1 MNISFVESKDSIL
14 IINLVRIIKI
24 IALIILW
31 NNTSKMAKN
40 TTASKYYSV
49 NVAASILVVAN
60 LIIGLILGIYL
71 YFSPGMDLNNFV
83 IGMIISIIL
92 VNIGYVLLWTNTA
105 KMQDDKGVIEFYN
118 SNVASSVLIGV
129 AILLEIISKHFSF
142 D

>member
-1 MNISFVESKDSIL
+1 MKISFVESNDSSL
-14 IINLVRIIKI
+14 IINLVRIIQI

-40 TTASKYYSV
+40 PAASKYYSL

-71 YFSPGMDLNNFV
+71 YFSPDMDLIYFV

-92 VNIGYVLLWTNTA
+92 VNIGYILLWTNTA
-105 KMQDDKGVIEFYN
+105 KMQDDKSVSEFYN

-129 AILLEIISKHFSF
+129 AILLQIISKHFSF

>member
-1 MNISFVESKDSIL
+1 MQISFVESNDSSL
-14 IINLVRIIKI
+14 IINLVRIIEI

-40 TTASKYYSV
+40 PAATKYYSL

-60 LIIGLILGIYL
+60 LIIGLIFGIYL
-71 YFSPGMDLNNFV
+71 YFSPDMDLTYFV
-83 IGMIISIIL
+83 IGIIIAIIL

-105 KMQDDKGVIEFYN
+105 KMQDDKSVIEFYN

-129 AILLEIISKHFSF
+129 AILLQIISKHFSF
-142 D
+142 N

>member
-1 MNISFVESKDSIL
+1 MKISFVESNDSSL
-14 IINLVRIIKI
+14 IINLVRIIQI

-40 TTASKYYSV
+40 PAASKYYSL

-60 LIIGLILGIYL
+60 LIVGLIFGIYL
-71 YFSPGMDLNNFV
+71 YFSPDMDLTYFV

-92 VNIGYVLLWTNTA
+92 VNIGYILLWTNTA
-105 KMQDDKGVIEFYN
+105 KMQDDKSVSEFYN

-129 AILLEIISKHFSF
+129 AILLQIISKHFSF

>member
-1 MNISFVESKDSIL
+1 MKISFVESNDSSL
-14 IINLVRIIKI
+14 IINIVRIIQI

-40 TTASKYYSV
+40 PAASKYYSL

-60 LIIGLILGIYL
+60 LIIGLIFGIYL
-71 YFSPGMDLNNFV
+71 YFSPDMDLIYFV

-92 VNIGYVLLWTNTA
+92 VNIGYILLWTNTA
-105 KMQDDKGVIEFYN
+105 KMQDDKSVSEFYN

-129 AILLEIISKHFSF
+129 AILLQIISKHFSF

>member
-1 MNISFVESKDSIL
+1 MKISFIESNDSSL

-31 NNTSKMAKN
+31 NNTSKMGKITA
-40 TTASKYYSV
+40 ASKYYSV

-71 YFSPGMDLNNFV
+71 YFSPDMDLNYFV